1 MYAAIDKLD
10 AYTRSHVFLIKGVQI
25 HRDRHRDLSKCI
37 SIKLVLKMNDA
48 KMTMTRAVT
57 Q

>member
-37 SIKLVLKMNDA
+37 SLKLVLKMNPA
-48 KMTMTRAVT
+48 KTAMTRAVT